1 MKPEV
6 SLQRTHPIF
15 HSLPPH
21 SFCYSLC
28 SNHAHPSQQLK
39 VLVPMCVCV
48 GVFVCVCLRL
58 EWVAALLQEAQ
69 MTQFHKILLPAHYL
83 PTTSAS
89 QAFERTV

>member
-1 MKPEV
+1 
-6 SLQRTHPIF
+6 
-15 HSLPPH
+15 
-21 SFCYSLC
+21 
-28 SNHAHPSQQLK
+28 
-39 VLVPMCVCV
+39 MCVCV
-48 GVFVCVCLRL
+48 FLFVCVCLRL